1 MQLIDGMGGE
11 KLDVLLNLLN
21 MNTHKLFSAELN
33 KALRLKYKSKSISA
47 LYFATQFNKQCKK
60 TSLHISQE
68 SARKWLKG
76 LSFPNQER
84 IMVLILWLKLDSRLF
99 YIEDLQASDADDRSQ
114 STIADQ
120 AKVLKETLIKMTTKL
135 LELTKTIR

>member
-1 MQLIDGMGGE
+1 
-11 KLDVLLNLLN
+11 
-21 MNTHKLFSAELN
+21 MNKHQLFSDELN
-33 KALRLKYKSKSISA
+33 QALRFKYKSKKISA

-60 TSLHISQE
+60 SSLHISQE

-99 YIEDLQASDADDRSQ
+99 YIKDLQTSNADNKRQ
-114 STIADQ
+114 FIIAEE
-120 AKVLKETLIKMTTKL
+120 AKALKETLIKMSTKL
-135 LELTKTIR
+135 LELIKTIR

>member
-1 MQLIDGMGGE
+1 
-11 KLDVLLNLLN
+11 
-21 MNTHKLFSAELN
+21 MNRHKLFSDELN
-33 KALRLKYKSKSISA
+33 KALSLKYKSKKISA

-60 TSLHISQE
+60 SSLHISQE

-99 YIEDLQASDADDRSQ
+99 YIEDLQTSNDDDKNQ
-114 STIADQ
+114 SIIAKE
-120 AKVLKETLIKMTTKL
+120 ARALKETLIKMTTKL
-135 LELTKTIR
+135 MELIKTIR

>member
-1 MQLIDGMGGE
+1 
-11 KLDVLLNLLN
+11 
-21 MNTHKLFSAELN
+21 MNKHQLFSDELN
-33 KALRLKYKSKSISA
+33 QALRFKYKSKKISA

-60 TSLHISQE
+60 SSLHISQE

-99 YIEDLQASDADDRSQ
+99 YIKDLQTSNADNISQ
-114 STIADQ
+114 SIIAEE
-120 AKVLKETLIKMTTKL
+120 AKALKETLIKMSTKL
-135 LELTKTIR
+135 LELIKTIR

>member
-1 MQLIDGMGGE
+1 
-11 KLDVLLNLLN
+11 
-21 MNTHKLFSAELN
+21 MNKHQLFSDELN
-33 KALRLKYKSKSISA
+33 QALRFKYKSKKISA

-60 TSLHISQE
+60 SSLHISQE

-99 YIEDLQASDADDRSQ
+99 YIKDLQTSNADNKSQ
-114 STIADQ
+114 SIIAEE
-120 AKVLKETLIKMTTKL
+120 AKALKETLINMSTKL
-135 LELTKTIR
+135 LELIKTIR

>member
-1 MQLIDGMGGE
+1 
-11 KLDVLLNLLN
+11 

-60 TSLHISQE
+60 ASLHISQE

-99 YIEDLQASDADDRSQ
+99 YIEDLQASDADDTSQ
-114 STIADQ
+114 SIIADQ

-135 LELTKTIR
+135 LELIKTIR

>member
-1 MQLIDGMGGE
+1 M
-11 KLDVLLNLLN
+11 
-21 MNTHKLFSAELN
+21 
-33 KALRLKYKSKSISA
+33 
-47 LYFATQFNKQCKK
+47 TQFNKQCKK

-114 STIADQ
+114 SIIADQ

-135 LELTKTIR
+135 LELIKTIR

>member
-1 MQLIDGMGGE
+1 MLFIT
-11 KLDVLLNLLN
+11 
-21 MNTHKLFSAELN
+21 MNKHQLFSDELN
-33 KALRLKYKSKSISA
+33 KALKLRYKSKKISA

-60 TSLHISQE
+60 PSLYISQV

-99 YIEDLQASDADDRSQ
+99 YIKDLQASDRDNKNQ
-114 STIADQ
+114 TILAEE
-120 AKVLKETLIKMTTKL
+120 AKVLKETLIKMATKL
-135 LELTKTIR
+135 LELIKTIR

>member
-1 MQLIDGMGGE
+1 
-11 KLDVLLNLLN
+11 
-21 MNTHKLFSAELN
+21 MNTHKLFSDELN
-33 KALRLKYKSKSISA
+33 KALRLKYKSKNISA

-60 TSLHISQE
+60 SSLHISQE

-99 YIEDLQASDADDRSQ
+99 YIKDLQTSNADSKSQ
-114 STIADQ
+114 SIIAEE
-120 AKVLKETLIKMTTKL
+120 AKALKETLIKMSTKL
-135 LELTKTIR
+135 LELIKTIR

>member
-1 MQLIDGMGGE
+1 
-11 KLDVLLNLLN
+11 

-33 KALRLKYKSKSISA
+33 KALRLKYKSKKISA

-60 TSLHISQE
+60 SSLYISQE

-84 IMVLILWLKLDSRLF
+84 VMVLILWLKLDSRLF
-99 YIEDLQASDADDRSQ
+99 YIKDLQTSNDDDKKQ
-114 STIADQ
+114 SIIAEE
-120 AKVLKETLIKMTTKL
+120 AKALKETLIKMSTKL
-135 LELTKTIR
+135 LELIKTIR

>member
-1 MQLIDGMGGE
+1 MEWGG
-11 KLDVLLNLLN
+11 LDVLLNLLN

-68 SARKWLKG
+68 SARKCLKDCH
-76 LSFPNQER
+76 FQT
-84 IMVLILWLKLDSRLF
+84 K
-99 YIEDLQASDADDRSQ
+99 
-114 STIADQ
+114 
-120 AKVLKETLIKMTTKL
+120 KESWF
-135 LELTKTIR
+135 

>member
-1 MQLIDGMGGE
+1 
-11 KLDVLLNLLN
+11 
-21 MNTHKLFSAELN
+21 MNKHQLFSDELN
-33 KALRLKYKSKSISA
+33 QALRFKYKSKKISA

-60 TSLHISQE
+60 SSLHISQE

-99 YIEDLQASDADDRSQ
+99 YIKDLQTSNADSKSQ
-114 STIADQ
+114 SIIAEE
-120 AKVLKETLIKMTTKL
+120 AKALKETLIKMSTKL
-135 LELTKTIR
+135 LELIKTIR

>member
-11 KLDVLLNLLN
+11 KLDVLLNLLK

-114 STIADQ
+114 SIIAGQ

-135 LELTKTIR
+135 LELIKTIR